1 MRQSLPRKVIVCKFG
16 TRHIKCGGRTRDRT
30 LDLSRVK
37 GTLSLVSP
45 SARPKNRRR
54 TAAYAAYDFVVSYA
68 IDPKVTPSGTRLG
81 PEWHPLNAPCGA
93 PPRTRWKACTR
104 PPSWPFRFTAK
115 GEDQLLRRD
124 NPLALAV
131 ANAILSTVVPWI
143 YPFTLAE
150 MVDRRVWSSHA
161 VL

>member
-1 MRQSLPRKVIVCKFG
+1 MGGTERGSKLGHLPCEGNALPCLAFARQ
-16 TRHIKCGGRTRDRT
+16 
-30 LDLSRVK
+30 
-37 GTLSLVSP
+37 
-45 SARPKNRRR
+45 KNRRR

-131 ANAILSTVVPWI
+131 ANSILSTVVPWI
-143 YPFTLAE
+143 
-150 MVDRRVWSSHA
+150 
-161 VL
+161 